1 MDIKEERVVKIKIL
15 LEVLFF
21 VIFFVLI
28 FIETYLL
35 KLKLTVWLAAID
47 GAITTGIHLIIKNK
61 VLKGTYR

>member
-1 MDIKEERVVKIKIL
+1 MKIKIL

-35 KLKLTVWLAAID
+35 KLKLTVWLVGID
-47 GAITTGIHLIIKNK
+47 GAITATIHLIIKNK
-61 VLKGTYR
+61 VLKETYR